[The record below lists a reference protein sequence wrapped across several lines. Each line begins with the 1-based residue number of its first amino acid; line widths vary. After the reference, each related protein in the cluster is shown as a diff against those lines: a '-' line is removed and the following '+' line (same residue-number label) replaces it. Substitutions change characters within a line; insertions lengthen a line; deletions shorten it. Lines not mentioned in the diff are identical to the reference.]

1 MLHRRLGLLQAVSLN
16 MSMMVGVGPFI
27 AIPLLLGKM
36 GGPQAMLGWVLGAAV
51 AVADGWIWSELA
63 AAFPGSGGTY
73 HFFDSVFGMSRL
85 GRALKFLF
93 IWQFL
98 FSGPLELAS
107 GMLGFADYAA
117 FLWPPLDRVV
127 WRVDGFWL
135 GSGGSTWVVRGKNLL
150 AVVAT
155 LSLIGLAYRRIEA
168 ASRLMIVLWVG
179 MLVAATWVIVEGF
192 AHANLAQAFD
202 FPAGAWRLDARFAGG
217 LGGALGLAM
226 YSYLGYYQ
234 ICYLGDEVI
243 EPARTIPRSITISVT
258 TVAVI
263 YFTMTLGVLGVIPW
277 REAVGSSH
285 VASDMIARLDGPFW
299 AKVMSSLV
307 MWSAV
312 AACFAALLGYSRIP
326 YAAAKAGHFFRGLAH
341 LHPVGDFPDRSLLV
355 IGGLAAL
362 ACLAELGTV
371 IDALLSSRILIQ
383 FVVQGLIVV
392 FIRTKPE
399 LLARL
404 PFRMKFF
411 PTPVL
416 VAIVGW
422 LWVFG
427 TTSPTSIAYGLGSLG
442 LGLAVFFLWDQEAE
456 KLNRRSS

>member
-36 GGPQAMLGWVLGAAV
+36 GGPQAMLGWVIGAAV

-73 HFFDSVFGMSRL
+73 HFFDSVFGATRL
-85 GRALKFLF
+85 GRSLKFLF

-127 WRVDGFWL
+127 WRVDGL
-135 GSGGSTWVVRGKNLL
+135 SWVVRGKNLL
-150 AVVAT
+150 AVAAT
-155 LSLIGLAYRRIEA
+155 LALVGLAYRRIEA
-168 ASRLMIVLWVG
+168 AGRLMIVLWVG
-179 MLVAATWVIVEGF
+179 MLVAVAWVIVEGF
-192 AHANLAQAFD
+192 AHANLRLALD
-202 FPAGAWRLDARFAGG
+202 FPPDAWRLDGRFALG

-263 YFTMTLGVLGVIPW
+263 YFTMTLGILGVIPW

-285 VASDMIARLDGPFW
+285 VASDLIARLDGPIW
-299 AKVMSSLV
+299 ANAMSSLV

-326 YAAAKAGHFFRGLAH
+326 YAAANSGHFFRGLAH
-341 LHPVGDFPDRSLLV
+341 LHPVGDFPDRSLLA
-355 IGGLAAL
+355 IGGLAAI
-362 ACLAELGTV
+362 ACLAELGAV

-383 FVVQGLIVV
+383 FVVQALMAVH
-392 FIRTKPE
+392 IRSRPE

-404 PFRMKFF
+404 PFRMKLY
-411 PTPVL
+411 PIPVV
-416 VAIVGW
+416 VALVGW

-427 TTSPTSIAYGLGSLG
+427 TTSLTSIAYGLGSLG
-442 LGLAVFFLWDQEAE
+442 LGVVVFLIWDRGVG
-456 KLNRRSS
+456 KLDRRSS

>member
-73 HFFDSVFGMSRL
+73 HFFDSVFGASRL
-85 GRALKFLF
+85 GRSLKFLF

-117 FLWPPLDRVV
+117 FLWPSLNQIV
-127 WRVDGFWL
+127 WQIDDF
-135 GSGGSTWVVRGKNLL
+135 WVVRGKNLL
-150 AVVAT
+150 ALMVT
-155 LSLIGLAYRRIEA
+155 LCLVGLAYRRIEA
-168 ASRLMIVLWVG
+168 ASRLMVVLWLG
-179 MLVAATWVIVEGF
+179 MLVAVAWVIFEGLF
-192 AHANLAQAFD
+192 HLNPALALD
-202 FPAGAWRLDARFAGG
+202 FPPGAWRVDAHFAQG

-234 ICYLGDEVI
+234 VCYLGDEVI
-243 EPARTIPRSITISVT
+243 EPARTIPRSITISVA
-258 TVAVI
+258 TVALI
-263 YFTMTLGVLGVIPW
+263 YFTMTLGILGVIPW
-277 REAVGSSH
+277 REAIGSSH
-285 VASDMIARLDGPFW
+285 IASDLIARLEGPI
-299 AKVMSSLV
+299 AANGMSLLV

-312 AACFAALLGYSRIP
+312 AACFAAILGYSRIP
-326 YAAAKAGHFFRGLAH
+326 YAAARSGHFFRGLAH
-341 LHPVGDFPDRSLLV
+341 LHPKGDFPDRALLL
-355 IGGLAAL
+355 IGGLAAV
-362 ACLAELGTV
+362 ACLAELGAV

-383 FVVQGLIVV
+383 FVVQGLMVV
-392 FIRTKPE
+392 FIRSRPE

-404 PFRMKFF
+404 PYRMVLY
-411 PTPVL
+411 PVPVV
-416 VAIVGW
+416 VAVVGW

-427 TTSPTSIAYGLGSLG
+427 TTSPRSIAYGLGSLV
-442 LGLAVFFLWDQEAE
+442 LGVAVFAVWDRAAARLARES
-456 KLNRRSS
+456 K